1 MKPHFSPYVVAGDL
15 VFVSGQLGFGD
26 DGALVGKDIEA
37 QTERALHNL
46 EAVLRQAGLARRDIV
61 KATCWITNGE
71 DFARFNAAY
80 AAFFGDHKPARSTVV
95 SGLAA
100 PGAVVEIEAVAYF
113 GHKAPHRG
121 NAPIQA

>member
-1 MKPHFSPYVVAGDL
+1 MKPHFSPYVIAGDF
-15 VFVSGQLGFGD
+15 VFVSGQLGFGA
-26 DGALVGKDIEA
+26 DGALVGKGVEA
-37 QTERALHNL
+37 QTTQALQNL
-46 EAVLRQAGLARRDIV
+46 EAVLVQAGLDRRDVV
-61 KATCWITNGE
+61 KSTCWIRHEE

-100 PGAVVEIEAVAYF
+100 AGAVVEIEAVAYL
-113 GHKAPHRG
+113 GRKSPPRG